1 MSDLIKKDEYY
12 DDFSK
17 IIEMIETRK
26 NNAYRKVNEEMILLY
41 LEIGKFLY
49 ELKAKSGYGDKI
61 TTKAADFM
69 RNNYPAIK
77 GFAKRNIE
85 RMIQFY
91 STYKDDEIATPLV
104 TQLSWT
110 NNLLILS
117 GSKTKEERLFYLQL
131 SIKNNY
137 SKRELDRQITS
148 SYYERYML
156 SDGKQLPST
165 SKTIDENDY
174 PNTRILDMYSLEFLD
189 LPNEFTEKDLKNAII
204 KNLKDFILEVGKDF
218 TFIGDEYRI
227 QIGNHDFFIDLLF
240 YNRELSCLVAFELKL
255 GEFKA
260 EYLGKMNLYLEALD
274 RDVKKSQENPS
285 VGVILCSSKDK
296 DVVEYSLS
304 KNMSQTLISEY
315 KLKLIDKKLLETKLR
330 EISTL
335 VEETKID

>member
-1 MSDLIKKDEYY
+1 MFDSNFNQIIK
-12 DDFSK
+12 
-17 IIEMIETRK
+17 MIERRK
-26 NNAYRKVNEEMILLY
+26 SNAYRKVNEEMILLY
-41 LEIGKFLY
+41 LEVGKFLY
-49 ELKAKSGYGDKI
+49 DMKENSSYGDKI
-61 TTKAADFM
+61 TTRAANFM
-69 RNNYPAIK
+69 KDNYPTIK
-77 GFAKRNIE
+77 GFTKRNIE

-117 GSKTKEERLFYLQL
+117 GTKTKEERHFYLQL

-148 SYYERYML
+148 SYYERYIL
-156 SDGKQLPST
+156 SNGKQLQT
-165 SKTIDENDY
+165 VTKTVDEDDY
-174 PNTRILDMYSLEFLD
+174 PNTRILDTYSLEFLD
-189 LPNEFTEKDLKNAII
+189 LPNEFSENDLKDAII
-204 KNLKDFILEVGKDF
+204 KNLKNFILEVGKDF
-218 TFIGDEYRI
+218 TFIGDEYRV
-227 QIGNHDFFIDLLF
+227 QVGNHDFFIDLLF

-274 RDVKKSQENPS
+274 RDIKKKQENPS

-315 KLKLIDKKLLETKLR
+315 KLKLIDKKILETKLR
-330 EISTL
+330 EMKFL
-335 VEETKID
+335 IDKDNN